1 MKRKCVSVLVAA
13 LLIASISFAVYPSV
27 SKTVV
32 NHNNQTIAD
41 QYVQQLDDVYEGSSD
56 DYLTDNEGYLINE
69 EGRRLSS
76 LPILCQEDLDRLYQ
90 DSVQYNDK
98 LKSYQHVD
106 DFEYAPFDLKDYGI
120 QSGIYAIIDIP
131 SIDLN
136 LPIYLGANEYNMSFG
151 ATHLFSTSLPIG
163 GSGTNS
169 VICGHTGF
177 LGKVFF
183 DDLGKLSEGDEIIIT
198 NYFGTLRYKVI
209 SGTVIDSDNVDQCYL
224 EHDKDLITLL
234 TCAARGTKRYMVVAE
249 RKTDH
254 E

>member
-1 MKRKCVSVLVAA
+1 MPVG
-13 LLIASISFAVYPSV
+13 P
-27 SKTVV
+27 
-32 NHNNQTIAD
+32 
-41 QYVQQLDDVYEGSSD
+41 
-56 DYLTDNEGYLINE
+56 
-69 EGRRLSS
+69 
-76 LPILCQEDLDRLYQ
+76 PILWPENAR
-90 DSVQYNDK
+90 
-98 LKSYQHVD
+98 KSQ
-106 DFEYAPFDLKDYGI
+106 
-120 QSGIYAIIDIP
+120 
-131 SIDLN
+131 
-136 LPIYLGANEYNMSFG
+136 
-151 ATHLFSTSLPIG
+151 PIG

>member
-1 MKRKCVSVLVAA
+1 MKRKSIVVLVAT
-13 LLIASISFAVYPSV
+13 LLMLSISFAVYPSV

-32 NHNNQTIAD
+32 NYNNQTIAD
-41 QYVQQLDDVYEGSSD
+41 QYVQQLSDVYEGSSD
-56 DYLTDNEGYLINE
+56 DYMTDEEGYLINE
-69 EGRRLSS
+69 EGQRISS
-76 LPILCQEDLDRLYQ
+76 LPIMCQEDLDRLYQ
-90 DSVQYNDK
+90 DSVKYNDN

-131 SIDLN
+131 SINLN

-169 VICGHTGF
+169 VICGHTGY

-183 DDLGKLSEGDEIIIT
+183 DDIGKLSEGDEIIIN
-198 NYFGTLRYKVI
+198 NYFGTLYYRVVYG
-209 SGTVIDSDNVDQCYL
+209 SVIDSDNVDQCYL
-224 EHDKDLITLL
+224 EHDKDLITLF
-234 TCAARGTKRYMVVAE
+234 TCADRGTKRYMVVAE
-249 RKTDH
+249 REIDY